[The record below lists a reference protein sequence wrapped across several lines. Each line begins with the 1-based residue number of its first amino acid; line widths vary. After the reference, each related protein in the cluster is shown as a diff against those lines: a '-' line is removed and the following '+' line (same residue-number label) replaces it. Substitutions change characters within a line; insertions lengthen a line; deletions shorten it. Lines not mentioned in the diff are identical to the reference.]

1 MIRIQP
7 GLTYLTRADWGART
21 DIPRLGHPVNRLDR
35 TEAIMHHTV
44 IIDND
49 ATPNR
54 WETLAE
60 VKAKMVQLQTIRP
73 DLGLDVPYNDVA
85 FHMEDGTLIICEGR
99 GFDRTGAHTHAHNTR
114 GSATAGQGNF
124 HLGQTVNPYAGHW
137 SRWWG
142 YQKYDMGMENL
153 GTVRP
158 TSGPNAGAIAFGHRD
173 LIATGCPGDNLYAII
188 PQLTFQAAPK
198 PIEEDDMKLIT
209 IKTHSSDTQWVT
221 DGMTR
226 WPLTSQAIL
235 DEFAGLELLE
245 DQPHT
250 IITDALM
257 NAIPKSHGPAS
268 GGSGLSFEKTV
279 EAGQEAARR
288 GTGTG

>member
-1 MIRIQP
+1 MTEIQP
-7 GLTYLTRADWGART
+7 GLIYLTRADWGART
-21 DIPRLGHPVNRLDR
+21 DIPRLGHPVNRLGR

-85 FHMEDGTLIICEGR
+85 FHMEDGSLVICEGR

-114 GSATAGQGNF
+114 GTATAGQGNF
-124 HLGQTVNPYAGHW
+124 NLGQGLNPYVDHW

-153 GTVRP
+153 GSVHPAR
-158 TSGPNAGAIAFGHRD
+158 GIAFGHID
-173 LIATGCPGDNLYAII
+173 LAATSCPGDNLYAII
-188 PQLTFQAAPK
+188 PQLEFKEDKMDDAEFLARLEKLLTQARIPA
-198 PIEEDDMKLIT
+198 T
-209 IKTHSSDTQWVT
+209 
-221 DGMTR
+221 
-226 WPLTSQAIL
+226 
-235 DEFAGLELLE
+235 LE
-245 DQPHT
+245 DGKTPRSGAHALGMWL
-250 IITDALM
+250 DASRLHHED
-257 NAIPKSHGPAS
+257 AAKHS
-268 GGSGLSFEKTV
+268 
-279 EAGQEAARR
+279 AGE
-288 GTGTG
+288 GH